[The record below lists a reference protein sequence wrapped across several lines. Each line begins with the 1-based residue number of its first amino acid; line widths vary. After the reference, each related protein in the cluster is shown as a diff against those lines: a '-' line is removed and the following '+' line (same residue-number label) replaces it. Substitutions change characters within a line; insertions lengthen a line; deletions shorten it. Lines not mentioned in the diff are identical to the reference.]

1 VLGVVG
7 ETESDSLHPTGDGD
21 LERLAR
27 ATTEWVVRSTTEW
40 PASETTQAATAESD
54 ERSQHPTPNSLPPGV
69 VVKATN
75 LTKTYGKQTAV
86 NGIDFDVRQGETFG
100 LLGPNGAGKSTT
112 MRMIACRSP
121 LTSGELLVEGL
132 DVRTQGRQIRSLI
145 GVVPQDNNLDPDLNV
160 IKNLIFYASY
170 YRIPKKQ
177 AAARADELLQFIGM
191 SERADAKVDH
201 LSGGMKRRLMIARA
215 LLHEPRLL
223 VLDEPTTGLDP
234 QVRQEIWQKLE
245 ELRRV
250 SGVTILLST
259 HYMDE
264 AEKLCERLVVIDR
277 GQILATGT
285 PRDLVLSRVSRYAL
299 EVRDVGDLPLRST
312 STGINA
318 VTRNSAHIYFAA
330 EAEML
335 TPLIHEYEGRRP
347 MIRLSNLED
356 VFLQLVSDESGE
368 SGVSEARP

>member
-1 VLGVVG
+1 MSVASK
-7 ETESDSLHPTGDGD
+7 TRRTSDSDPKRGPSDPVLTSVVI
-21 LERLAR
+21 AR
-27 ATTEWVVRSTTEW
+27 
-40 PASETTQAATAESD
+40 
-54 ERSQHPTPNSLPPGV
+54 
-69 VVKATN
+69 N
-75 LTKTYGKQTAV
+75 LTKIYGKQKAV
-86 NGIDFDVRQGETFG
+86 DGIEFSVKRGETFG

-112 MRMIACRSP
+112 MRMIACRTP
-121 LTSGELLVEGL
+121 LTSGDLSVEGL
-132 DVRTQGRQIRSLI
+132 DVRTHGRQIRSLI

-160 IKNLIFYASY
+160 IRNLIVYASY
-170 YRIPKKQ
+170 YGIPKRQ
-177 AAARADELLQFIGM
+177 AAPRAEELLHFIGM
-191 SERADAKVDH
+191 SGRADARIDE

-264 AEKLCERLVVIDR
+264 AEKLCERLVVIDQGR
-277 GQILATGT
+277 ILAAGA
-285 PRDLVLSRVSRYAL
+285 PRDLVLSKVSRYAL
-299 EVRDVGDLPLRST
+299 EVRDVVDLPLRAT
-312 STGINA
+312 TNGISAVARNNA
-318 VTRNSAHIYFAA
+318 HYYFAA

-335 TPLIHEYEGRRP
+335 TPLMHEYEGRRR

-356 VFLQLVSDESGE
+356 VFLQLVSDNEPD
-368 SGVSEARP
+368 VSEARP

>member
-1 VLGVVG
+1 MK
-7 ETESDSLHPTGDGD
+7 PDGD
-21 LERLAR
+21 LLNPKPN
-27 ATTEWVVRSTTEW
+27 TL
-40 PASETTQAATAESD
+40 
-54 ERSQHPTPNSLPPGV
+54 TPDDGV
-69 VVKATN
+69 VVHARS
-75 LTKTYGKQTAV
+75 LTKIYGKQTAV
-86 NGIDFDVRQGETFG
+86 DAIDFSVARGETFG

-121 LTSGELLVEGL
+121 LTSGQLTVEGF

-145 GVVPQDNNLDPDLNV
+145 GVVPQENNLDPDLNV
-160 IKNLIFYASY
+160 RRNLIIYASY
-170 YRIPKKQ
+170 YRIPKQQ
-177 AAARADELLQFIGM
+177 AAQRADELLHFIGL
-191 SERADAKVDH
+191 SERANAKIDH

-215 LLHEPRLL
+215 LLHQPRLL

-277 GQILATGT
+277 GKILAKGS
-285 PRDLVLSRVSRYAL
+285 PRDLVLAKVSRYAL
-299 EVRDVGDLPLRST
+299 EVRDVGDLPLRQ
-312 STGINA
+312 
-318 VTRNSAHIYFAA
+318 TRNGVSAITHNNAHFYFAP
-330 EAEML
+330 EAEIL
-335 TPLIHEYEGRRP
+335 TPIMKEYEGRRR

-356 VFLQLVSDESGE
+356 VFLQLVSDNEE
-368 SGVSEARP
+368 HMVIPEQ